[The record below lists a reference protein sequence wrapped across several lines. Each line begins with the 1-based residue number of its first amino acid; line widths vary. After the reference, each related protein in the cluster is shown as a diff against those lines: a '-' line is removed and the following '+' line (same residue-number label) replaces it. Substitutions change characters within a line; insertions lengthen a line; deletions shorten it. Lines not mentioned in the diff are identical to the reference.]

1 MGTGTAIAALL
12 LRPSGEVCD
21 AAAVR

>member
-1 MGTGTAIAALL
+1 MGTGTAIATLL